1 MWTIKA
7 LHVADLTLTR
17 VAAISK
23 VAVAAHPGDLLTVPD
38 VAWLLTEVETG
49 RHILVDTGPSED
61 PARDSL
67 YHSPVSKTSEQ
78 QLDYQLH
85 LVGVSPE
92 EIDTVL
98 LTHLHWDH
106 GYGVY
111 KVPNAKVY
119 VQKDELAYAVTPFE
133 VHKGAYELNDTSKPP
148 YFFGYFHRI
157 VTVDGDVEFCSG
169 IKLIKLPGHSPGS
182 QGILVQTPAGQCL
195 ITGDLYYDMDNVEQK
210 IPTGVYTSLYDYY
223 ASFQKVAALGKDLI
237 LLPGHA
243 AHIFQTLDGLF

>member
-1 MWTIKA
+1 MWKIKP
-7 LHVADLTLTR
+7 LKVADLTLTR
-17 VAAISK
+17 VAALSK
-23 VAVAAHPGDLLTVPD
+23 VAVACNPGELLTVPD
-38 VAWLLTEVETG
+38 VAWLLTETETG

-61 PARDSL
+61 SSRDSL
-67 YHSPVSKTSEQ
+67 YHSPVSKTPEQ
-78 QLDYQLH
+78 QLDYQL
-85 LVGVSPE
+85 LQAGVAPE

-157 VTVDGDVEFCSG
+157 VTVDGDVDFCRG

-182 QGILVQTPAGQCL
+182 QGILVETPAGQCL
-195 ITGDLYYDMDNVEQK
+195 ITGDLYYNMENVTQQ

-223 ASFQKVAALGKDLI
+223 SSFQKVTALGKNII
-237 LLPGHA
+237 LLPGHDENV
-243 AHIFQTLDGLF
+243 FEVLSKLF